1 MRIKFLCVISSF
13 FLCFSAVFPALAENG
28 VYRCVTTDEKK
39 IALTFDDGPH
49 YKYTDEILDILE
61 KYGVKATFFVIGV
74 NAERHPE
81 KVKRIA
87 SSGHEI
93 GNHTYSH
100 PHLKKV
106 SAQELEAEIEKASE
120 VISRLTGKKP
130 VLFRPP
136 EGYCGADV
144 SSTAKK
150 SGCDVILWSH
160 DTRDWAHT
168 PSETISQRILDGV
181 GCGDII
187 LFHDFI
193 TPDTPT
199 PSSLETV
206 IPRLI
211 ERGYEFVSVSELI
224 NPK

>member
-13 FLCFSAVFPALAENG
+13 FLCFSAVSPVLAENG
-28 VYRCVTTDEKK
+28 VYRCVATDEKK

-87 SSGHEI
+87 SLGHEI

-100 PHLKKV
+100 PHLKKI
-106 SAQELEAEIEKASE
+106 SSSELRSEMKKASD
-120 VISRLTGKKP
+120 IICGLTGKTP
-130 VLFRPP
+130 TLFRPP
-136 EGYCGADV
+136 EGYYGDV
-144 SSTAKK
+144 ISNTAKEF
-150 SGCDVILWSH
+150 GCDVILWSH

-168 PSETISQRILDGV
+168 PSEEISRKILDGV

-199 PSSLETV
+199 PKALETI
-206 IPRLI
+206 IPRLL
-211 ERGYEFVSVSELI
+211 ERGYEFLTVSELI
-224 NPK
+224 LSK

>member
-1 MRIKFLCVISSF
+1 MRIKFLCVLIAVT
-13 FLCFSAVFPALAENG
+13 LCFSFFSYASAGSG
-28 VYRCVTTDEKK
+28 VYRCAATDEKK

-74 NAERHPE
+74 NAEKYPE

-87 SSGHEI
+87 ALGHEI

-100 PHLKKV
+100 PHLKNISSEALKREIKT
-106 SAQELEAEIEKASE
+106 SADIIE
-120 VISRLTGKKP
+120 RLTGKTP
-130 VLFRPP
+130 LLFRPP
-136 EGYCGADV
+136 EGYCGTDV
-144 SSTAKK
+144 SNTAKELG
-150 SGCDVILWSH
+150 SRVILWSH

-168 PSETISQRILDGV
+168 PSFEISKKIIDGV
-181 GCGDII
+181 KCGDII

-199 PSSLETV
+199 PEALETV
-206 IPRLI
+206 IPKLI
-211 ERGYEFVSVSELI
+211 EKGYEFLTVSELI
-224 NPK
+224 S

>member
-13 FLCFSAVFPALAENG
+13 FLCFSAVFPVLAENG
-28 VYRCVTTDEKK
+28 VYRCVATDEKK

-87 SSGHEI
+87 LSGHEI

-106 SAQELEAEIEKASE
+106 SAQELESEIEKASE

-136 EGYCGADV
+136 EGYCTEEISAVASAMDYRI
-144 SSTAKK
+144 
-150 SGCDVILWSH
+150 ILWNI
-160 DTRDWAHT
+160 DTRDWDKAT
-168 PSETISQRILDGV
+168 ADEIA
-181 GCGDII
+181 
-187 LFHDFI
+187 
-193 TPDTPT
+193 
-199 PSSLETV
+199 
-206 IPRLI
+206 
-211 ERGYEFVSVSELI
+211 
-224 NPK
+224 